1 MSRLKFLCLGIL
13 IPISLFLFI
22 ASLHQAEQ
30 ENKRAWKIKAIS
42 AIDLISEKSKD
53 KNCSKEELKALQD
66 SLAAELDRS
75 YPSKCPYCFIEEYLS
90 R

>member
-53 KNCSKEELKALQD
+53 KNCSKEELKAFQD
-66 SLAAELDRS
+66 SLADELDRS
-75 YPSKCPYCFIEEYLS
+75 YPSKCPYCFIEKYLS

>member
-53 KNCSKEELKALQD
+53 KNCSQEELEAIQD
-66 SLAAELDRS
+66 SLTDVLDRS
-75 YPSKCPYCFIEEYLS
+75 YPSRCPYCFIKKYIN